1 MNTSAH
7 DFVTVDM
14 RGFKA
19 ALVARARAERVS
31 VSLLV
36 RSAVAAHLGLL
47 AGAEEQPETVPT
59 SSTVKLSIRL
69 TAAEATLLANGAT
82 SAGLSRGAYLAGLI
96 AGVPVLTAGANRTE
110 HLAALLAST
119 AELSSLNRSI
129 HQLCGVLA
137 ERATKPALTYR
148 VMLDGLPADVRRH
161 LILAARALADLQPGR
176 HAP

>member
-1 MNTSAH
+1 MNSSSD

-47 AGAEEQPETVPT
+47 ADTDRQPPTEPT

-69 TAAEATLLANGAT
+69 TAAEATLLAKGAA
-82 SAGLSRGAYLAGLI
+82 SSGMSRGAYLAGLI
-96 AGVPVLTAGANRTE
+96 AGVPVLTTGANRTE
-110 HLAALLAST
+110 HLAALIAST
-119 AELSSLNRSI
+119 AELSSLNRSL
-129 HQLCGVLA
+129 HQLSGVLA

-148 VMLDGLPADVRRH
+148 AMLDGLSADVRRH
-161 LILAARALADLQPGR
+161 LMLAARALADLQPGQR
-176 HAP
+176 KA